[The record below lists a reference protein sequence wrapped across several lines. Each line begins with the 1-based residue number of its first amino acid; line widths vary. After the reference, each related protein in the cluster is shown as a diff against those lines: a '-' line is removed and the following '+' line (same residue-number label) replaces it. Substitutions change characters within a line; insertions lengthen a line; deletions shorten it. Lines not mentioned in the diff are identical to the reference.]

1 MAEIAVHAGAEVHRL
16 HHAAGG
22 QDAQQ
27 RVEVEETIHAGLVQG
42 VRQRLGRIGADLYVL
57 KEKGEKSWKSLKVLR
72 RPVRRISGN

>member
-1 MAEIAVHAGAEVHRL
+1 MVKVTVHARAEVNSL

-42 VRQRLGRIGADLYVL
+42 ARQRLGRIGVDLHILV
-57 KEKGEKSWKSLKVLR
+57 EK
-72 RPVRRISGN
+72 VRNAGNPSMFQNIL